1 MFKIVFILVA
11 GLSVFTSHASAEFL
25 YSYTCESVGSESIFN
40 DTLLLE
46 IFEDN
51 FVAVTIEAL
60 PYYADGDA
68 SPVTIKK
75 KEFMSVNFKSSKN
88 SAEYQLDIEPLI
100 METALFDGGYPLK
113 KGGKGG
119 FVKFVGQGFSYA
131 NFICVLN

>member
-1 MFKIVFILVA
+1 MFKIVFIFIA
-11 GLSVFTSHASAEFL
+11 GLCIFTANASAESL

-40 DTLLLE
+40 DTLQLE

-75 KEFMSVNFKSSKN
+75 KELMSVRLKSSKD
-88 SAEYQLDIEPLI
+88 SVEYQLDTEPFL
-100 METALFDGGYPLK
+100 METALFNGGYPLK

-119 FVKFVGQGFSYA
+119 FVKFVGQAFSYA